1 MTRPGTPGTPP
12 LGGADDAVARG
23 MRALLARRE
32 AALASGATAVGWKI
46 GFNSPAIQ
54 AHFGLRTAVV
64 GYLLDSGVVPD
75 GGAVAVGGWT
85 APAVEVEVAI
95 RVGEDESVAG
105 LGPALELVDLDL
117 PYDDIEPILAGNIFQ
132 RGVVFG
138 EEVPGVDPWA
148 MVATVTKAGQVV
160 AEGRIVEDPA
170 TTVAFV
176 ASFLAG
182 LGAALQPG
190 DCIIGG
196 SVVAP
201 IPVAPGD
208 ALEVSYGPLGHLS
221 VCFES

>member
-1 MTRPGTPGTPP
+1 TPPNTPGTAPP
-12 LGGADDAVARG
+12 GGADDAVTRG

-32 AALASGATAVGWKI
+32 EALASGAISVGWKI

-75 GGAVAVGGWT
+75 GAAVAVGSWT

-95 RVGEDESVAG
+95 RVGQDGAVAG
-105 LGPALELVDLDL
+105 LAPALELVDLDL

-132 RGVVFG
+132 RSVVFG

-148 MVATVTKAGQVV
+148 MVATVTRAGQVV

-170 TTVAFV
+170 ATVPFV
-176 ASFLAG
+176 RSFLSDH
-182 LGAALQPG
+182 GAALEPG
-190 DCIIGG
+190 DRIIGG

-201 IPVAPGD
+201 LPVAPGD
-208 ALEVSYGPLGHLS
+208 ALEVSFGPLGNLS
-221 VCFES
+221 VRFEA